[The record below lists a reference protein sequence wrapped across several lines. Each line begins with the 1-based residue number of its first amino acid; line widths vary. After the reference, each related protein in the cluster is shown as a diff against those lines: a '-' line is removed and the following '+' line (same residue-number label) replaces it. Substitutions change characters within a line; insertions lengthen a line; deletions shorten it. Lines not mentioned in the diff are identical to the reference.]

1 MAPSRRR
8 VLQVLG
14 SASVVAIAGCVGD
27 SGDDG
32 SDTGPNGS
40 SPNASDETAPADET
54 GSTDGTGTTGDGP
67 ANAEAAA
74 RQFVDHLFAEE
85 YEAAQSLF
93 TESVRGQATPAVL
106 ERMHLGYAAAGGE
119 FRAIDGVETGVRSGL
134 TTVTLSLQF
143 ERASASLRTSLTEAL
158 ELRGAAM
165 AGEYERASYVDPGSF
180 EATEH
185 TLDPGGCR
193 LGATVTMPTD
203 VDRAPGVVIVH
214 GSGPADRD
222 LTIGANE
229 PYRDLAEGL
238 SSRGIAVLRYDKR
251 THACNVPAAEY
262 TVDRVTVED
271 AVHAL
276 SWFRE
281 RDAVESDDVS
291 VLGHSLGAMMAPAI
305 AARDGQ
311 IAGAIGLA
319 TPARPLTEIFLDQ
332 IDHLA
337 SVGEYTLSGVDE
349 QRTQWQRAAE
359 QIRNG
364 NVEDD
369 EPLLGFSGAFWRSLE
384 GYDPVERADALSVPQ
399 HYLQGG
405 RDYQVTVEDDFAE
418 WQTAFA
424 DDPSV
429 ALSAYDPL
437 NHVFLPG
444 QGPSVPEAYNVPNE
458 VHESVVED
466 LATWIRD

>member
-1 MAPSRRR
+1 MEA
-8 VLQVLG
+8 LG

-27 SGDDG
+27 SGDGGNDSEPTDG
-32 SDTGPNGS
+32 A
-40 SPNASDETAPADET
+40 PNA
-54 GSTDGTGTTGDGP
+54 TDGTDSTGDDP
-67 ANAEAAA
+67 ADAEAAA

-93 TESVRGQATPAVL
+93 TASVRDQATPAIL
-106 ERMHLGYAAAGGE
+106 ERMHLGFAAAGGE

-134 TTVTLSLQF
+134 TTVTLTLRL
-143 ERASASLRTSLTEAL
+143 ERTTAPLRVAVTDAL
-158 ELRGAAM
+158 ELQSAVI
-165 AGEYERASYVDPGSF
+165 AGEYERASYVDPANF

-185 TLDPGGCR
+185 ALERGGCE
-193 LGATVTMPTD
+193 LGATVTTPTD

-214 GSGPADRD
+214 GSGPSDRD
-222 LTIGANE
+222 LTLGANK

-251 THACNVPAAEY
+251 TNACSVPAAEY
-262 TVDRVTVED
+262 TVDHVTVED

-276 SWFRE
+276 SWFRQ
-281 RDAVESDDVS
+281 RDGVRSDDVT
-291 VLGHSLGAMMAPAI
+291 VLGHSLGAMMAPEI

-311 IAGAIGLA
+311 VAGAVGLA

-337 SVGEYTLSGVDE
+337 TVGEYTLSGVDQ

-364 NVEDD
+364 NYEDD
-369 EPLLGFSGAFWRSLE
+369 EPLLGFTGAFWRSLE
-384 GYDPVERADALSVPQ
+384 GYDPVERAGALSMPQ

-405 RDYQVTVEDDFAE
+405 RDYQVTMEGDFAT
-418 WQTAFA
+418 WQAAF
-424 DDPSV
+424 DDDTSV
-429 ALSAYDPL
+429 ALTAYDPL

-458 VHESVVED
+458 VPESVVAD